1 MKFVIGLTGGTG
13 AGKSAAAEYFNKLGA
28 HIVDADKISREV
40 TAPGMPALL
49 EINEAFPRTV
59 KNNVLDRKA
68 LGAIVFGN
76 EEKLEILNKIT
87 HKYIVK
93 RSKELID
100 KKDGL
105 VVLDAPLLYEA
116 GCDKFCDKVIFI
128 TADKEI
134 RKKRIIERDGLSP
147 DDAERRICSRNLYL
161 PCEKADYVIENDG
174 DIHKLFTELDKI
186 MKGFAINK

>member
-1 MKFVIGLTGGTG
+1 MKLVLGLTGGTG
-13 AGKSAAAEYFNKLGA
+13 SGKSAAAEYFSTLDA

-40 TAPGMPALL
+40 TAPKMPALK
-49 EINEAFPRTV
+49 EISEEFPGTV
-59 KNNVLDRKA
+59 KDGVLDRKA

-76 EEKLEILNKIT
+76 KEKLEILNKIT

-100 KKDGL
+100 KSDGL

-128 TADKEI
+128 TADKKI
-134 RKKRIIERDGLSP
+134 RKKRIIERDGLSD
-147 DDAERRICSRNLYL
+147 DDAQRRILSRNLDL
-161 PCEKADYVIENDG
+161 PREKADYVIENNG
-174 DIHKLFTELDKI
+174 DLHKLFSELDKI
-186 MKGFAINK
+186 MKGLAFDR

>member
-1 MKFVIGLTGGTG
+1 MKLVLGLTGGTG

-28 HIVDADKISREV
+28 YIVDADKISREV
-40 TAPGMPALL
+40 TSPGMPALI
-49 EINEAFPRTV
+49 EISEEFPGTV
-59 KNNVLDRKA
+59 KNDVLDRKA

-76 EEKLEILNKIT
+76 KEKLEILNKIT

-93 RSKELID
+93 QSKELID
-100 KKDGL
+100 KSDGL

-128 TADKEI
+128 NADKET

-147 DDAERRICSRNLYL
+147 DDAQRRILSRNLDL
-161 PCEKADYVIENDG
+161 PIEKADYVIENNG
-174 DIHKLFTELDKI
+174 DLHKLFSELDKI
-186 MKGFAINK
+186 MKGLAFNK